1 MQFKPSAFQQKAY
14 FRKFSFFSILYLKY
28 ITYFYLDEEFI
39 VSYFLVSILL
49 KERLRL
55 VTQISLTLIKV
66 LEALLVALLDMKLK
80 KVKLNNR
87 DKSSLKSGE
96 ISRIRFIDASKK
108 YGNMEF

>member
-1 MQFKPSAFQQKAY
+1 M
-14 FRKFSFFSILYLKY
+14 
-28 ITYFYLDEEFI
+28 
-39 VSYFLVSILL
+39 
-49 KERLRL
+49 
-55 VTQISLTLIKV
+55 
-66 LEALLVALLDMKLK
+66 ALLDMKLK